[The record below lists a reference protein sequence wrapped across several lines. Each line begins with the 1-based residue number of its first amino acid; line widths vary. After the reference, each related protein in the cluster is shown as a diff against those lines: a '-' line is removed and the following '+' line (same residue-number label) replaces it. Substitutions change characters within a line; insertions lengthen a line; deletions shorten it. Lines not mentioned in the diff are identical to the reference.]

1 MSTPAM
7 KNILCYGD
15 SNTWGCKP
23 IKKLGHIERFDTDAR
38 WTGILRRQLGEG
50 YQVIEEGL
58 NARTTVHDDP
68 IDGGHK
74 NGKSYLLP
82 CLESHV
88 PLDLIII
95 MLGTNDLKSR
105 FSLSAYDIASGIK
118 PLLEIAASIAPKNG
132 GEKPQT
138 LVVAPPPLA
147 RLGLLAEMFESG
159 SEKSNLLARHYKAL
173 TSLFDCHFI
182 DAAEVITSS
191 DIDGIHLDLEQH
203 ALLGEALAVRA
214 RTILAAS

>member
-1 MSTPAM
+1 M

-23 IKKLGHIERFDTDAR
+23 IEKLGHIERFGADDR
-38 WTGILRRQLGEG
+38 WTGILSKRLGEG

-58 NARTTVHDDP
+58 NARTTAHDDP
-68 IDGGHK
+68 IDGTHK
-74 NGKSYLLP
+74 NGRSYLLP

-105 FSLSAYDIASGIK
+105 FSLSAFDIASGIK
-118 PLLEIAASIAPKNG
+118 PLLEIVSSVAPKNG
-132 GEKPQT
+132 GQKPQT

-147 RLGLLAEMFESG
+147 RLSLLAEMFEGG
-159 SEKSNLLARHYKAL
+159 SKKSNLLARHYKAL
-173 TSLFDCHFI
+173 ASLFDCHFI
-182 DAAEVITSS
+182 DAAEVVTSS
-191 DIDGIHLDLEQH
+191 DVDGIHLDLDQH
-203 ALLGEALAVRA
+203 ELLGEAIAARA
-214 RTILAAS
+214 RTILSAS